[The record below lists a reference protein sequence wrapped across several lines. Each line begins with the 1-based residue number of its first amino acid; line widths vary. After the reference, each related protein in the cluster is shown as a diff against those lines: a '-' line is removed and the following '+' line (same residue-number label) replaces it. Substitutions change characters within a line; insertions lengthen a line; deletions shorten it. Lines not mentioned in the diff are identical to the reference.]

1 MLPAHT
7 VALDVT
13 GQRFT
18 SWTSLQVSRSLEQA
32 AASFRLDAFE
42 GASARS
48 PVIVRPQSSCRVTL
62 STDGRAPV
70 KLITGY
76 VDDVEVSSGIEGTAV
91 SIVGR
96 SSTCDLIDC
105 MEPSGA
111 HRWTNTTVLGIA
123 QSLAAGY
130 GVEVLADVDVGRP
143 LPRFAAQPTERI
155 FETIERAAR
164 LRSLLVTDDADGR
177 LVLTRA
183 GPTAMRGSLIDGQ
196 NTIRMRCSY
205 AGSGR
210 YSEIV
215 CRGQRATDAE
225 TSASDAASVEAS
237 AADPTVSRRRVLTIR
252 AEGRTDPAACLERAR
267 WEMLTRY
274 GRSTRVSVDVPGW
287 VNAAG
292 ELWTV
297 NRLQHV
303 RSDAALL
310 DGVLLI
316 VAVTFSR
323 STAGTTTTLELQP
336 PEAFAQYQPPTVR
349 AGQRKPVGYWLTGA
363 QVKSAESRARATR

>member
-18 SWTSLQVSRSLEQA
+18 SWTALQITRSLEQA
-32 AASFRLDAFE
+32 AASFRLEAFE

-48 PVIVRPQSSCRVTL
+48 PVIVRPQSSCSVTL
-62 STDGRAPV
+62 STEGRAPA
-70 KLITGY
+70 KLVSGY
-76 VDDVEVSSGIEGTAV
+76 VDDVAVATGLDGTAV

-96 SSTCDLIDC
+96 SSTADLIDC
-105 MEPSGA
+105 MDPSGP
-111 HRWTNTTVLGIA
+111 HRWTNTTVLDIA
-123 QSLAAGY
+123 QSLADGY
-130 GVEVLADVDVGRP
+130 GVEVVADVDVGRP
-143 LPRFAAQPTERI
+143 LPRFAIQPTETI
-155 FETIERAAR
+155 FGAIERAAR
-164 LRSLLVTDDADGR
+164 LRSLLVTDDAGGR

-183 GPTAMRGSLIDGQ
+183 GSTSMTGSLRDGQ
-196 NTIRMRCSY
+196 NTIRMTCTY
-205 AGSGR
+205 AGAGR

-215 CRGQRATDAE
+215 CRGQRATDAD
-225 TSASDAASVEAS
+225 TAASDAASVEAS
-237 AADPTVSRRRVLTIR
+237 AADSTVTRRRVLAIR

-274 GRSTRVSVDVPGW
+274 GRSTRVSVEVPGW
-287 VNAAG
+287 TNAAG
-292 ELWTV
+292 EVWTV

-303 RSDAALL
+303 RSDASML

-316 VAVTFSR
+316 VSVTFAR

-336 PEAFAQYQPPTVR
+336 PEAFAQYQPPTVK
-349 AGQRKPVGYWLTGA
+349 AGRRTPNGFWRID
-363 QVKSAESRARATR
+363 SAAAVARARATR